1 MTYGVGLWFTLMT
14 HTDKIYSSNKHK
26 KKPRPIFQIFNFTNA
41 VDPLEPL
48 EGIQVDK
55 LDVVEEETQTDAEPG
70 PSNSLGKGKFSQKFR
85 RSRSFLT
92 KVPLSKQPNS
102 LQSLSEFAP
111 EITQLTSELTPTGIF
126 DSSSDEESE
135 DLAGG
140 HDSPNW
146 STTKSALIL
155 LGCTILYSLIAEILI
170 GSVDGFLSS
179 FPISEKFL
187 GLTLFAIAPTVT
199 EFYNAVSFAM
209 SGNIALSLEIGSAYV
224 IQVTLLQIPVLVG
237 FSAFW
242 SNSLNGNGFTLIFP
256 PWDLACI
263 FFSVFLLSY
272 IYIEGKSNYF
282 KGVIL
287 LLAYCL
293 LMIAFLFVPVFDPIT
308 IA

>member
-14 HTDKIYSSNKHK
+14 HTDKIYSSDKQK
-26 KKPRPIFQIFNFTNA
+26 KKPRPIFQIFNFPTA
-41 VDPLEPL
+41 IDPLEPLEPL
-48 EGIQVDK
+48 EGIHVEK
-55 LDVVEEETQTDAEPG
+55 PDVIEEETQTDDDPA
-70 PSNSLGKGKFSQKFR
+70 PSSSREKPKLSRRFR
-85 RSRSFLT
+85 RSRSFLA
-92 KVPLSKQPNS
+92 KVPLSKQPS
-102 LQSLSEFAP
+102 TLQSLSEIAP
-111 EITQLTSELTPTGIF
+111 EITQLTSELTPSGIF
-126 DSSSDEESE
+126 DSSSDEGSE
-135 DLAGG
+135 DLTGG

-237 FSAFW
+237 FSAIWFR
-242 SNSLNGNGFTLIFP
+242 SLDDNGFTLIFP
-256 PWDLACI
+256 PWDIACI

-293 LMIAFLFVPVFDPIT
+293 LMIAFLFVPV
-308 IA
+308 

>member
-14 HTDKIYSSNKHK
+14 HTDKIYASNKQRR
-26 KKPRPIFQIFNFTNA
+26 KPRPIYQIFNFSNA
-41 VDPLEPL
+41 IDPL
-48 EGIQVDK
+48 EGIK
-55 LDVVEEETQTDAEPG
+55 VEEPPDSDHIEVEIHDGSEAG
-70 PSNSLGKGKFSQKFR
+70 PSSSRGNINRRFR
-85 RSRSFLT
+85 RSHSFVT
-92 KVPLSKQPNS
+92 QVPLCKNSSK
-102 LQSLSEFAP
+102 LQSLSDFAP
-111 EITQLTSELTPTGIF
+111 EITQITSELTPTGIF
-126 DSSSDEESE
+126 DSSSDDESE
-135 DLAGG
+135 DLSGS

-155 LGCTILYSLIAEILI
+155 LGCTILYSLLAEILI

-242 SNSLNGNGFTLIFP
+242 FRSHPGTGFTLIFP
-256 PWDLACI
+256 PWDIACI

-287 LLAYCL
+287 LLTYCL
-293 LMIAFLFVPVFDPIT
+293 LMISFLFVPV
-308 IA
+308 

>member
-1 MTYGVGLWFTLMT
+1 MT
-14 HTDKIYSSNKHK
+14 HTDKIYSSDKQK
-26 KKPRPIFQIFNFTNA
+26 KKPRPIFQIFNFPNA
-41 VDPLEPL
+41 IDPLEPLEPL
-48 EGIQVDK
+48 EGIQVEK
-55 LDVVEEETQTDAEPG
+55 PDVIEEETQTDNDPG
-70 PSNSLGKGKFSQKFR
+70 PSNSQGKAKLNRRFR
-85 RSRSFLT
+85 RHSFVT
-92 KVPLSKQPNS
+92 QVPLSKQPS
-102 LQSLSEFAP
+102 TLQSLSEIPP
-111 EITQLTSELTPTGIF
+111 EITQITSELTPSGIF
-126 DSSSDEESE
+126 DSSSDEGTD
-135 DLAGG
+135 DLTGG

-237 FSAFW
+237 FSAIWFR
-242 SNSLNGNGFTLIFP
+242 SLDENGFTLIFP
-256 PWDLACI
+256 PWDIGCI

-287 LLAYCL
+287 LFAYCL
-293 LMIAFLFVPVFDPIT
+293 LMIAFLFVPVFDPIF
-308 IA
+308 A

>member
-14 HTDKIYSSNKHK
+14 HTDKIYSSAK
-26 KKPRPIFQIFNFTNA
+26 KEKRHRPIYQIFNFSNPTN
-41 VDPLEPL
+41 EPDVSPKKEED
-48 EGIQVDK
+48 EGLSSFVNNDSVFSDK
-55 LDVVEEETQTDAEPG
+55 QG
-70 PSNSLGKGKFSQKFR
+70 SSLGHMR
-85 RSRSFLT
+85 RFTRSHSIVTRIDFKNDCLT
-92 KVPLSKQPNS
+92 NVPLSEN
-102 LQSLSEFAP
+102 LGNIAP
-111 EITQLTSELTPTGIF
+111 EITNLTSEFTNDALF
-126 DSSSDEESE
+126 DTSSDEDSE
-135 DLAGG
+135 NIITT

-146 STTKSALIL
+146 SALISALIL

-170 GSVDGFLSS
+170 GSVDGFLHS
-179 FPISEKFL
+179 FPINEKFL

-199 EFYNAVSFAM
+199 EFYNAISFAT

-242 SNSLNGNGFTLIFP
+242 FSSHPGHGFTLIFP
-256 PWDLACI
+256 PWDIGCI

-287 LLAYCL
+287 LMAYCL
-293 LMIAFLFVPVFDPIT
+293 LMIAFLFVPVV
-308 IA
+308 